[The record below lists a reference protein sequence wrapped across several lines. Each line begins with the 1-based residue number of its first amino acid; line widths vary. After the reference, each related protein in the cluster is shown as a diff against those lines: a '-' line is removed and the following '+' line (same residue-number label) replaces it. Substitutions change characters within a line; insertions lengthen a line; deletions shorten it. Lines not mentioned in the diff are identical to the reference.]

1 MLLRRNTKPIVPNYP
16 VILLVIFLKMASSI
30 ESHVNRVLS
39 PLEEEEQEDRNV
51 RDTKIVSTDEG
62 RLSRPDIDLEPN
74 SPSFVRERSL
84 TFGTPS
90 GEVQFRRPTHYEHIG
105 EPAQDPRVYI
115 LNKIKATKVEIK
127 IRMTLGF
134 KLLQCKLRYL

>member
-1 MLLRRNTKPIVPNYP
+1 
-16 VILLVIFLKMASSI
+16 MASSI
-30 ESHVNRVLS
+30 ESHINHVLS

-62 RLSRPDIDLEPN
+62 RLSCPDIDFEPN
-74 SPSFVRERSL
+74 SPSFVRERSY

-90 GEVQFRRPTHYEHIG
+90 GEVQFRRLTHYEHIG
-105 EPAQDPRVYI
+105 GPAQDPRVYI